1 MRSDWRFAL
10 GWPLLSM
17 LAAIAI
23 APWLGAEIVLP
34 ASLRDPAEL
43 DIFVRFRLA
52 RTLLGLLAGASL
64 SMAGCLFQALLR
76 NPLASPYTLGVS
88 AGAALGAVIA
98 IFLDLAWVWTGSVVG
113 ALLALALI
121 ASVFLGG
128 RRITTT
134 GLILAGVSV
143 NSVCSAMIILLQS
156 VAGFSKSF
164 AVTTWLIGAL
174 DAFTPKA
181 LGIYAVVVL
190 PLMAW
195 VILKAPDWDLLSMGE
210 AWAAGRGVPVRT
222 LLWQACLAGSLLTAA
237 TVSLTGPIGFVGLMV
252 PHIVRRYSGASHRRL
267 MPACFFFGATFLI
280 LCDAVARTAIR
291 PAEIPVGVITAI
303 MGGPG
308 LIWILR
314 SARSE
319 V

>member
-1 MRSDWRFAL
+1 MKSEWRFAL
-10 GWPLLSM
+10 GWPLLS
-17 LAAIAI
+17 LCAALTI
-23 APWLGAEIVLP
+23 APWFGAEIVSP
-34 ASLRDPAEL
+34 AALRDPAEA
-43 DIFVRFRLA
+43 DIFLRFRLS
-52 RTLLGLLAGASL
+52 RTLLGLLAGASF
-64 SMAGCLFQALLR
+64 SIAGCLFQALLR

-88 AGAALGAVIA
+88 TGAALGAVIA
-98 IFLDLAWVWTGSVVG
+98 IVLDVAWVWTGSVTG

-121 ASVFLGG
+121 ASVFLGK
-128 RRITTT
+128 RSITAT

-156 VAGFSKSF
+156 AAGFSKSF

-174 DAFTPKA
+174 DAFTPKSIA
-181 LGIYAVVVL
+181 VYAAVCL
-190 PLMAW
+190 PLMGWIIA
-195 VILKAPDWDLLSMGE
+195 KAPDWDLLSMGE

-237 TVSLTGPIGFVGLMV
+237 TVSLTGPVPFVGLMV

-267 MPACFFFGATFLI
+267 LPACFFSGAAFLI
-280 LCDAVARTAIR
+280 CCDAVARTAVR
-291 PAEIPVGVITAI
+291 PAEIPVGVLTAI
-303 MGGPG
+303 LGGPG

-314 SARSE
+314 GSRSE

>member
-1 MRSDWRFAL
+1 MKSEWRFAL
-10 GWPLLSM
+10 GWPLISL
-17 LAAIAI
+17 LVAVLIG
-23 APWLGAEIVLP
+23 PWLGSEIVSP
-34 ASLRDPAEL
+34 YSLRDPSEF
-43 DIFVRFRLA
+43 DIFVRFRLT
-52 RTLLGLLAGASL
+52 RTFLGLLAGASF
-64 SMAGCLFQALLR
+64 SVAGCLFQAILR
-76 NPLASPYTLGVS
+76 NPLAEPYTLGVS
-88 AGAALGAVIA
+88 TGAALGAVIA
-98 IFLDLAWVWTGSVVG
+98 IFLDLAWVWTGSVTG
-113 ALLALALI
+113 SLLALALI
-121 ASVFLGG
+121 GSIFLGG

-143 NSVCSAMIILLQS
+143 NSVCAAMIILLQS
-156 VAGFSKSF
+156 SAGFSKSF

-174 DAFTPKA
+174 DAFTPTA
-181 LGIYAVVVL
+181 LAIYGIVAL
-190 PLMAW
+190 PICGW

-222 LLWQACLAGSLLTAA
+222 LMWQACLAGSLLTAA

-267 MPACFFFGATFLI
+267 LPASFLVGGAFLI
-280 LCDAVARTAIR
+280 LCDAVARTALR

-303 MGGPG
+303 LGGPG